1 MITVR
6 DRIEYLGYRI
16 LALVVRVLP
25 IGLTHAIGEFA
36 GRAVYRLGGKHARW
50 GLENAR
56 IAFPELGEAERRS
69 IVAGSYAAFGRNA
82 IDFIRAESWSDE
94 DLEKHVSIAG
104 REHVERARE
113 RGKGLFLVSAHLG
126 NFELAMRAMG
136 ALGIPILV
144 IGRPMRN
151 KLLYARLQRS
161 RTRGGQVRLV
171 DRDQAALPMLRAI
184 RRNSAVAVL
193 LDQYV
198 RKSRGVFVP
207 LFGVRC
213 STSPVVAAIALRT
226 GATLVC
232 GTVARDGPDHHVV
245 RFSPIEVPEAG
256 EGENE
261 VEVVT
266 AACNRA
272 IEERIRAHPDQWLW
286 GHRRYRYSPDL
297 EHEPYLS

>member
-94 DLEKHVSIAG
+94 DLEKHVSIVG
-104 REHVERARE
+104 LEYVERAHK
-113 RGKGLFLVSAHLG
+113 RGKGVFLVGAHLG
-126 NFELAMRAMG
+126 NFEVAVRT
-136 ALGIPILV
+136 LGMLGLPILL

-151 KLLYARLQRS
+151 RLLYARLELS
-161 RTRGGQVRLV
+161 RTRSGRVRLV
-171 DRDQAALPMLRAI
+171 DRERAALPMLRAI
-184 RRNSAVAVL
+184 RSNSGVAVL

-226 GATLVC
+226 GATLLC
-232 GTVARDGPDHHVV
+232 GTVTRDGPDHHVV

>member
-1 MITVR
+1 MTALR

-16 LALVVRVLP
+16 LVLAVRVLP
-25 IGLTHAIGEFA
+25 IGLMYAVGDFV
-36 GRAVYRLGGKHARW
+36 GRAVYQLGGKHVRW

-56 IAFPELGEAERRS
+56 IAFPELGEAELRS

-94 DLEKHVSIAG
+94 EFEKHVSITG
-104 REHVERARE
+104 VEYIEQAHE
-113 RGKGLFLVSAHLG
+113 RGKGAFYVGAHLG
-126 NFELAMRAMG
+126 NFELGVRAFAM
-136 ALGIPILV
+136 LGTPTLA

-151 KLLYARLQRS
+151 RLLYARLERS
-161 RTRGGQVRLV
+161 RTRNGRVRLV
-171 DRDQAALPMLRAI
+171 DRKQSALQMLRAI
-184 RRNSAVAVL
+184 KSNNGVGIL

-213 STSPVVAAIALRT
+213 STSPAVAAIALRT
-226 GATLVC
+226 GAALLCVS
-232 GTVARDGPDHHVV
+232 VARDGWDHHVV
-245 RFSPIEVPEAG
+245 RFSPIEVPEIG
-256 EGENE
+256 EGENA

-297 EHEPYLS
+297 EREPYVS

>member
-1 MITVR
+1 MIALR
-6 DRIEYLGYRI
+6 DHIEYLGYWI
-16 LALVVRVLP
+16 LVLAVRVLP
-25 IGLTHAIGEFA
+25 VGLMQAVGMFA
-36 GRAVYRLGGKHARW
+36 GRALFRLGGKHERW
-50 GLENAR
+50 ALENAR
-56 IAFPELGEAERRS
+56 IAFPDLGEAERRS
-69 IVAGSYAAFGRNA
+69 IVAESYAAFGRNA
-82 IDFIRAESWSDE
+82 VDFIRAESWSDE
-94 DLEKHVSIAG
+94 DLEKRVSITG
-104 REHVERARE
+104 REHVEQGVE

-136 ALGIPILV
+136 VLGVPILV

-151 KLLYARLQRS
+151 KLLYARLERS

-184 RRNSAVAVL
+184 RRNGAVGVM

-226 GATLVC
+226 GATLLC

-245 RFSPIEVPEAG
+245 RFSPIEVPEVG
-256 EGENE
+256 EGEDA

-297 EHEPYLS
+297 EREPYAS